1 MQHLFRT
8 VINVTLIAT
17 KDLTVKYGQNVVLKN
32 ISLDVQAGEI
42 VTIVGPNGSGK
53 TSLVKTIIGAL
64 TPDSGSLHIK
74 KNLRIGYIPQRLN
87 IDHTLPMTV
96 QRFLN
101 LTQVLDNQQ
110 CLDALNVAGAPG
122 LLKAQMSNLSGGQ
135 FQKVLLARAL
145 QGDPEILIMD
155 EATQSLDQAGSAD
168 FYKQIETV
176 RDKKGCAVLMIS
188 HELHVVM
195 SASDKVICLNGHIC
209 CSGAPEAVA
218 IMPEYHDLFGTG
230 TDGILAL
237 YRHNH
242 DHKHDD
248 HVHSVEETS

>member
-1 MQHLFRT
+1 M
-8 VINVTLIAT
+8 NLISL
-17 KDLTVKYGQNVVLKN
+17 KDITVKYGEHIVLKSIN
-32 ISLDVQAGEI
+32 LDVIPGEI
-42 VTIVGPNGSGK
+42 ITIVGPNGSGK
-53 TSLVKTIIGAL
+53 TSLVKTIIGAVK
-64 TPDSGSLHIK
+64 PDSGSLQLK

-101 LTQVLDNQQ
+101 LTQKFNQKD
-110 CLDALNVAGAPG
+110 CLSALNAAGIPG
-122 LLKAQMSNLSGGQ
+122 LLKAQMANLSGGQ
-135 FQKVLLARAL
+135 FQRVLLARAM
-145 QGDPEILIMD
+145 QGDPEILILD

-168 FYKQIETV
+168 FYKQIKLV

-218 IMPEYHDLFGTG
+218 IMPEYHDLFGEG
-230 TDGILAL
+230 TDGTLAL

-242 DHKHDD
+242 NHNHDEQ
-248 HVHSVEETS
+248 VKAPEVIR